1 MSRTVACLAVLLLAS
16 CAELPLLEGGS
27 VDGAVEEALQAARA
41 PQAEQK
47 AALTRAEQRFI
58 GQPSAA
64 NRLRL
69 ATLLAAL
76 PVPLRDD
83 PRALE
88 LLEPIADP
96 ASPGAGR
103 FAALISGQLAERQRL
118 AKELERAHR
127 EAERVRRER
136 EGAERDRVVADKER
150 DKREEA
156 LRQQLEALRA
166 IERNILEREDR
177 MRKKGGR

>member
-1 MSRTVACLAVLLLAS
+1 MKSLRACLAALVLGG
-16 CAELPLLEGGS
+16 CAELPLLQGGS
-27 VDGAVEEALQAARA
+27 VDNTVADALHAARA
-41 PQAEQK
+41 PQPEQK
-47 AALTRAEQRFI
+47 AALVRAEQRFKRDPAV
-58 GQPSAA
+58 G
-64 NRLRL
+64 NRLHL

-76 PVPLRDD
+76 PAPFRDD
-83 PRALE
+83 ARALE

-96 ASPGAGR
+96 DAAGAGR
-103 FAALISGQLAERQRL
+103 FAALLAGQLAERQRL
-118 AKELERAHR
+118 AKELDRTQR

-136 EGAERDRVVADKER
+136 ESAERERIAADKER

-156 LRQQLEALRA
+156 LRQQLEALRT

>member
-1 MSRTVACLAVLLLAS
+1 MSRWLACLVAFLATG
-16 CAELPLLEGGS
+16 CAELPMLAGGA
-27 VDGAVEEALQAARA
+27 VDGAVGEAVQAARA

-47 AALTRAEQRFI
+47 GALARAEQQFKRE
-58 GQPSAA
+58 PSEAS
-64 NRLRL
+64 RLRL

-76 PVPLRDD
+76 PAPLRDD
-83 PRALE
+83 ARALE

-96 ASPGAGR
+96 ASPGVGR
-103 FAALISGQLAERQRL
+103 FAALLSGQLAERQRL
-118 AKELERAHR
+118 AKELDRTHR
-127 EAERVRRER
+127 EAVRARRER
-136 EGAERDRVVADKER
+136 EGLERERITADKER
-150 DKREEA
+150 DKREDA